1 MFYKT
6 VLTGLL
12 GVWFSVAAMA
22 QTAPK
27 APATP
32 ATTSVPSASV
42 PVPGATPGMQPS
54 IEQMQQQLLS
64 RFDVD
69 RNGVLSDQE
78 KLMAQEAMRREG
90 INLGIPPG
98 GFPGADQFAKQFDR
112 DGDGKLSP
120 QEAFAA
126 QAAYQRMMGGGAHG
140 GMRGGLRSGGGG
152 GGGGGAS
159 AIPPQPLLAPNGAD
173 NNGAKSG
180 NALVKRFDKN
190 GDGKLNAE
198 EKAAAQAELKKEKGK
213 GKDAKG
219 KDGEPK

>member
-1 MFYKT
+1 MFRNA
-6 VLTGLL
+6 VLA
-12 GVWFSVAAMA
+12 GVLSAWFSLTAMA

-32 ATTSVPSASV
+32 AATAVPTTTTTV

-54 IEQMQQQLLS
+54 LEQMQQQLLS
-64 RFDVD
+64 RFDLD

-112 DGDGKLSP
+112 DGDGKLNP

-126 QAAYQRMMGGGAHG
+126 QAAFQRMMGGGMHG
-140 GMRGGLRSGGGG
+140 GMRGGLRGGGG
-152 GGGGGAS
+152 GGGS
-159 AIPPQPLLAPNGAD
+159 AMPQQPMLPPPNPAG
-173 NNGAKSG
+173 NKSAKNG
-180 NALVKRFDKN
+180 NALVQRFDKN

-213 GKDAKG
+213 AKDAKG